1 MKKDGVRN
9 IVIGVIW
16 IFLGIVALATGTE
29 LALFHLIPI
38 NGVVVIVIGVIWG
51 GIGVYQL
58 VESGKPAAQPGLG
71 AQPTGPT
78 QPTGI

>member
-9 IVIGVIW
+9 IVIGAIW
-16 IFLGIVALATGTE
+16 IFLGIIALATGTE

-58 VESGKPAAQPGLG
+58 VESGKPAPQPGVG
-71 AQPTGPT
+71 AQQPYPNRPTPV
-78 QPTGI
+78 